1 MSLGQFTQQFAQG
14 VARNS
19 NLNRIGRELG
29 LQRFINNGGYTGTGG
44 KVIADTIEAILGA
57 IYLDSGKEKAKD
69 VIDALG
75 LLPREQLIA
84 RQLEAEGLV
93 MLEHEDM
100 QERKGKVKK
109 RRKSDA
115 S

>member
-1 MSLGQFTQQFAQG
+1 M
-14 VARNS
+14 
-19 NLNRIGRELG
+19 
-29 LQRFINNGGYTGTGG
+29 
-44 KVIADTIEAILGA
+44 
-57 IYLDSGKEKAKD
+57 
-69 VIDALG
+69 DALG

-100 QERKGKVKK
+100 QETKRKVKK